1 MHCNCERNEQ
11 HSEGYKTA
19 MTMVIRLMWS
29 EEIYYNPNERQKM
42 LNDLESMLFGKG
54 KHVAQYS
61 SSFEILKI
69 MKSTFFVY
77 LS

>member
-1 MHCNCERNEQ
+1 
-11 HSEGYKTA
+11 

-29 EEIYYNPNERQKM
+29 EEIYYNPSEREIM

-54 KHVAQYS
+54 KHMAQYS

-69 MKSTFFVY
+69 IRSIFFG
-77 LS
+77 LSFLIQPYNTL